1 MAWYVHEA
9 APELNSGNCSGLPA
23 ADYIV
28 AVDDAA
34 EWHRQNLQKNGGTHY
49 SFLRVLGA
57 RGLSRVQVVR
67 AVLRASVPHLEGDQT
82 KPHQSLAH

>member
-1 MAWYVHEA
+1 
-9 APELNSGNCSGLPA
+9 
-23 ADYIV
+23 V

-49 SFLRVLGA
+49 SFLRILGA
-57 RGLSRVQVVR
+57 RGLARVQVVR